1 MFRSALLTASLLCL
15 TLTGQADRASVRP
28 EDYLPPRPQLSEYQD
43 ENAFVADMLAWQRA
57 RAGVIERIERG
68 ELPPPAPS
76 HRQDNDWHHV
86 TGPEDI
92 DQAVNNARGYQQP
105 RYREKRR
112 FNRTT
117 HLSFP
122 LPPLPVEQM
131 ADEGVDLTPEGTPD
145 QSR

>member
-1 MFRSALLTASLLCL
+1 MLRTTLPIASLLCL
-15 TLTGQADRASVRP
+15 TLIGQADSTSVRP
-28 EDYLPPRPQLSEYQD
+28 EDYLPPRPKLSEYQD
-43 ENAFVADMLAWQRA
+43 ENTFVADMLAWQRA
-57 RAGVIERIERG
+57 RTVVVERIARG
-68 ELPPPAPS
+68 ELPPPSPPD
-76 HRQDNDWHHV
+76 RQGNDWHHV

-105 RYREKRR
+105 RYREKKR

-131 ADEGVDLTPEGTPD
+131 ADEGVDLAPDTAPD